1 MQAIWDKVYCN
12 KVEHYITLK
21 GAVFHV
27 VRNPSCVTDD
37 LIAATAIMIITTFFI
52 QDTDFHEFATA
63 MLYWNC
69 YLFSE
74 NKDTDY
80 KMWTGIWK
88 SLFVLQVFATRF
100 NFVAGCVPIPEL
112 DSEEITA
119 CSTCSFCYCCGS
131 FTLYDPQKNVVVLKT
146 DSGMTWEVIIP
157 DGESFSFN
165 VQMWGKMTRKLLKP
179 IMALSHGNFMKIVE
193 GAQCYIKN
201 SAKGKGR
208 STRSGVSKSENDKFR
223 YLFGFC

>member
-1 MQAIWDKVYCN
+1 
-12 KVEHYITLK
+12 
-21 GAVFHV
+21 
-27 VRNPSCVTDD
+27 
-37 LIAATAIMIITTFFI
+37 
-52 QDTDFHEFATA
+52 
-63 MLYWNC
+63 
-69 YLFSE
+69 
-74 NKDTDY
+74 
-80 KMWTGIWK
+80 MWTGIWK
-88 SLFVLQVFATRF
+88 SLFVLQVFATHF
-100 NFVAGCVPIPEL
+100 NFVAGCVPILEL
-112 DSEEITA
+112 DSEEITV

-131 FTLYDPQKNVVVLKT
+131 FTLYDVVIAFTGLIFVCLQVCQALTLTIHGNLQLKQIALGAKPQKNVVVLKT

-208 STRSGVSKSENDKFR
+208 STRSGVSKSENDKFQ